1 MMALRVR
8 RHFSRALVAAVLLSG
23 LVSVSVSVIGVG
35 AAIDRGAALGHPDS
49 TCPTPLPGVGTS
61 PRNVHELVT
70 VEAPSMTSTVASVSL
85 WSRIGTCFER
95 VDGPWIASVGR
106 SGLSS
111 HKVEGDGTTPI
122 GEYSIGPVMYG
133 IAPNPG
139 VAYQYHRIV
148 CGDWWD
154 EAPSSPMYNRFVH
167 VACGTAPPFGGDSEA
182 LWRVVPQYNYFAVV
196 EYNASPIVPGRGS
209 AIFVHETTGVPTAGC
224 VALETGALLTL
235 LRWLRP
241 VDHPLIVIS
250 VQTGSRG

>member
-1 MMALRVR
+1 MALRV
-8 RHFSRALVAAVLLSG
+8 SRGVLRSVVAAVLVSA
-23 LVSVSVSVIGVG
+23 LVTSIGAGEGVVG
-35 AAIDRGAALGHPDS
+35 SSAAEVFDS
-49 TCPTPLPGVGTS
+49 ACPSPVPGVGTL
-61 PRNVHELVT
+61 PRNVHQVVT

-85 WSRIGTCFER
+85 WSRTGTCFVR
-95 VDGPWIASVGR
+95 VDGPWTSSIGR

-111 HKVEGDGTTPI
+111 HKVEGDGTTPT

-139 VAYQYHRIV
+139 VAYQYHRVV

-167 VACGTAPPFGGDSEA
+167 VPCGSAPPFGGDSEA
-182 LWRVVPQYNYFAVV
+182 LWRVVPQYDYFAVV
-196 EYNASPIVPGRGS
+196 DYNAAPIVPGRGS

-224 VALETGALLTL
+224 VALRTGALLTL

-241 VDHPLIVIS
+241 VDHPMIVIG
-250 VQTGSRG
+250 VDGSGRG

>member
-1 MMALRVR
+1 MALPAR
-8 RHFSRALVAAVLLSG
+8 RHVLRTLVAAVFLSG
-23 LVSVSVSVIGVG
+23 LVTLVGKGEGIVGG
-35 AAIDRGAALGHPDS
+35 AAAGVADS
-49 TCPTPLPGVGTS
+49 ACPTPIRGVGTP
-61 PRNVHELVT
+61 PRNVHQLVT
-70 VEAPSMTSTVASVSL
+70 VEAPSLTSTVASVSL
-85 WSRIGTCFER
+85 WSRIGTCFVR
-95 VDGPWIASVGR
+95 VDGPWISSVGS

-167 VACGTAPPFGGDSEA
+167 VPCGTAPPFGGDSEA

-196 EYNASPIVPGRGS
+196 DYNASPIVPGRGS

-224 VALETGALLTL
+224 VALSAGALLTL

-241 VDHPLIVIS
+241 LDHPRIVIG
-250 VQTGSRG
+250 VEANGRG

>member
-1 MMALRVR
+1 MAEV
-8 RHFSRALVAAVLLSG
+8 
-23 LVSVSVSVIGVG
+23 
-35 AAIDRGAALGHPDS
+35 PDS
-49 TCPTPLPGVGTS
+49 ACPSPIPGVGTP
-61 PRNVHELVT
+61 PRDVHQVVT

-85 WSRIGTCFER
+85 WSRIGTCFVR
-95 VDGPWIASVGR
+95 VDGPWASSIGR

-111 HKVEGDGTTPI
+111 HKVEGDGTTPV

-139 VAYQYHRIV
+139 VAYQYHRLV

-154 EAPSSPMYNRFVH
+154 EAPSSPMYNHFVH
-167 VACGTAPPFGGDSEA
+167 VPCGTAPPFGGDSEA

-196 EYNASPIVPGRGS
+196 DYNASPIVPGRGS

-224 VALETGALLTL
+224 VALRTGALLTL

-241 VDHPLIVIS
+241 VDHPMIVIGVEAS
-250 VQTGSRG
+250 GRV

>member
-1 MMALRVR
+1 MALRAR
-8 RHFSRALVAAVLLSG
+8 KHALRGLVAAVLLSG
-23 LVSVSVSVIGVG
+23 LVTLIGPG
-35 AAIDRGAALGHPDS
+35 AGMDRGGAVEVPDS
-49 TCPTPLPGVGTS
+49 ACPTPIPGVGTP
-61 PRNVHELVT
+61 PRNVHQVVT
-70 VEAPSMTSTVASVSL
+70 VEAPSTTSTVASVSL
-85 WSRIGTCFER
+85 WSRIGTCFAR
-95 VDGPWIASVGR
+95 VDGPWISSVGR

-122 GEYSIGPVMYG
+122 GEFSIGPVMYG

-154 EAPSSPMYNRFVH
+154 EAPSSQTYNRFVH
-167 VACGTAPPFGGDSEA
+167 VPCDTPPPFGGDSEA

-196 EYNASPIVPGRGS
+196 DYNASPIVPGRGS

-224 VALETGALLTL
+224 IALRTGVLLSL

-241 VDHPLIVIS
+241 VDHPMIAIGVETS
-250 VQTGSRG
+250 SRG

>member
-1 MMALRVR
+1 MAFGARRHVLRVV
-8 RHFSRALVAAVLLSG
+8 AAAVLLSA
-23 LVSVSVSVIGVG
+23 LVTLIGADESTV
-35 AAIDRGAALGHPDS
+35 RGEAVADAD
-49 TCPTPLPGVGTS
+49 TACPTPIPGIGI
-61 PRNVHELVT
+61 PRRAVHQVVT
-70 VEAPSMTSTVASVSL
+70 VDAPSMTSTVASVSL

-95 VDGPWIASVGR
+95 VDGPWISSVGR

-122 GEYSIGPVMYG
+122 GEFSIGPVMYG

-167 VACGTAPPFGGDSEA
+167 VPCGTAPPFGGDSEA

-196 EYNASPIVPGRGS
+196 DYNAAPIVPGRGS

-224 VALETGALLTL
+224 VALGTGALLTL

-241 VDHPLIVIS
+241 VDHPMIVVS
-250 VQTGSRG
+250 VEAGGRG